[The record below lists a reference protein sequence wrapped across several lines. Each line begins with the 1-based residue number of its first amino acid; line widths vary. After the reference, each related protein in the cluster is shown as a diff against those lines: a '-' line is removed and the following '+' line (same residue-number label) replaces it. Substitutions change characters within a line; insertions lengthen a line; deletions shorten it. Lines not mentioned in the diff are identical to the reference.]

1 MKDETLNEKRRRFLD
16 MQEHPENYTEDDI
29 VQLLADEDV
38 RLFARDLAMTKRA
51 IVSGESAEVDVDGAW
66 RDFARQHLGSRRRWM
81 RVAASTV
88 GIVLLSGVAFAAM
101 VRLGLLGSDT
111 PTTRHQE
118 SIPTEQVATADTTLG
133 VTTTPRD
140 SVDMIPVTFEN
151 AELSTILAELGRFY
165 HVQVRFRENHTAR
178 MRLYFRWDK
187 HRSLAE
193 QVELLNAFERINIT
207 LDGQTLNVD

>member
-29 VQLLADEDV
+29 AQLLADDDA
-38 RLFARDLAMTKRA
+38 RQFARDLAMAKRA
-51 IVSGESAEVDVDGAW
+51 MVGGQPTEVDVDGAW
-66 RDFARQHLGSRRRWM
+66 HDFAHQHLGHQRRWM

-101 VRLGLLGSDT
+101 VRLGVFRPQPPVGQGQDG
-111 PTTRHQE
+111 PR
-118 SIPTEQVATADTTLG
+118 TEQVRVVDTTRAVAG
-133 VTTTPRD
+133 APRD
-140 SVDMIPVTFEN
+140 SVDMMPVTFEN
-151 AELSTILAELGRFY
+151 AELSTILTELGRFY
-165 HVQVRFRENHTAR
+165 HVQVNFREDRAAHV
-178 MRLYFRWDK
+178 RLYFRWDK